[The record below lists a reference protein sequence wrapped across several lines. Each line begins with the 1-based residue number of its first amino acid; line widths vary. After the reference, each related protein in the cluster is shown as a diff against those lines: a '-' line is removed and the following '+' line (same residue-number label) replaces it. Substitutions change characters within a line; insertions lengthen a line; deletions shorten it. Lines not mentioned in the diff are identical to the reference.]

1 MASGHV
7 NRANRPN
14 TWLHRP
20 ACDVKKVLANS
31 EPSTHGHFSDVR
43 SGGDHVRSRGQS
55 GPPDFVGRLPKMTPS
70 RTFTV
75 LDTSY
80 LRRDRARPRS
90 GISGSQIRPTMKCYL
105 GSPRRGNPLRL
116 MRILVH

>member
-75 LDTSY
+75 LDTATFGATAPAHGVGFPA
-80 LRRDRARPRS
+80 RRYGQP
-90 GISGSQIRPTMKCYL
+90 
-105 GSPRRGNPLRL
+105 
-116 MRILVH
+116 

>member
-43 SGGDHVRSRGQS
+43 SGGDHVRSRGAE
-55 GPPDFVGRLPKMTPS
+55 RTS
-70 RTFTV
+70 R
-75 LDTSY
+75 
-80 LRRDRARPRS
+80 LRRPTSENDPISDIYSSRHLLPSARPRP
-90 GISGSQIRPTMKCYL
+90 PTEWDF
-105 GSPRRGNPLRL
+105 RL
-116 MRILVH
+116 ADTANHEVLSRLAPAW